1 MPDAK
6 QKTSKLADMLAS
18 ASIFKSRDGIAVV
31 VVNPFMALLSFRGI
45 DTPSLPAQGEQ
56 RRPSLF
62 NIRRDN
68 PLMTSPIVTTFPRF
82 GSDPALPRAS
92 PRGGFASDSGPRWRG
107 VDAAGSGQDPT
118 FKRPGSGSAY
128 PLLAAIR
135 N

>member
-18 ASIFKSRDGIAVV
+18 ASIFKSRDRIAVV

-45 DTPSLPAQGEQ
+45 DTPSLPAQGER

-68 PLMTSPIVTTFPRF
+68 PP
-82 GSDPALPRAS
+82 
-92 PRGGFASDSGPRWRG
+92 GFAGGYLLCPSSEIDASFDGPKIEINTVGGR
-107 VDAAGSGQDPT
+107 A
-118 FKRPGSGSAY
+118 
-128 PLLAAIR
+128 LL
-135 N
+135 

>member
-6 QKTSKLADMLAS
+6 QKTSKLADSLAS

-68 PLMTSPIVTTFPRF
+68 PQIHHLIPLHSQVTLIWKRYKSNHLCVIPRTEARIF
-82 GSDPALPRAS
+82 QSAIC
-92 PRGGFASDSGPRWRG
+92 FA
-107 VDAAGSGQDPT
+107 
-118 FKRPGSGSAY
+118 K
-128 PLLAAIR
+128 IR
-135 N
+135 

>member
-68 PLMTSPIVTTFPRF
+68 PRMMPTRPVEGTMRKKSPQSAFAIYSIKLHITGITTSTPC
-82 GSDPALPRAS
+82 GKLE
-92 PRGGFASDSGPRWRG
+92 
-107 VDAAGSGQDPT
+107 
-118 FKRPGSGSAY
+118 
-128 PLLAAIR
+128 
-135 N
+135 